1 VVVAHGNS
9 LRAIVKHLAGLSE
22 KEMISYSI
30 PNACPFVFEFDEQM
44 RPIKNYYLME
54 KEELKAKLE
63 VAAAALAGN

>member
-1 VVVAHGNS
+1 
-9 LRAIVKHLAGLSE
+9 
-22 KEMISYSI
+22 MITYSI

-63 VAAAALAGN
+63 VAAAALAIN